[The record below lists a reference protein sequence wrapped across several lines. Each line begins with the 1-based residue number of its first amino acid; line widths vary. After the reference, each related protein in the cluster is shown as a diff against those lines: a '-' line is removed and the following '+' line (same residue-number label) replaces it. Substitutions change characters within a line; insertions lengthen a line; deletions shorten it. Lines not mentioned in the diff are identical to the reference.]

1 MSYERKLDPRPR
13 TLENWSAGMRPL
25 PQGTAL
31 ATEAGKLLEDVRIA
45 LGHDLGG
52 AIKAAA
58 DLAALLEDNLPEMPR
73 ALTARGG
80 LAPWQKRKVEEYIER
95 RLAGPIH
102 VEDVAGLVS
111 LSPGHFSRAFKES
124 FGDTPHAYIMRMRL
138 SRAQQLMLTTP
149 DPLSQIALACG
160 HADQAHFTKRFR
172 AETGE
177 TPNAWRRR
185 HTIDDWAVPNP
196 PTGSGA
202 RGTLPDGLAW
212 TAAAG

>member
-1 MSYERKLDPRPR
+1 M
-13 TLENWSAGMRPL
+13 
-25 PQGTAL
+25 
-31 ATEAGKLLEDVRIA
+31 EAGKLLEDVRIA
-45 LGHDLGG
+45 LDHDLGG

-58 DLAALLEDNLPEMPR
+58 DLAALLGDNLAEMPR
-73 ALTARGG
+73 ALIVRGG
-80 LAPWQKRKVEEYIER
+80 LAPWQKRKIEEYIER
-95 RLAGPIH
+95 RLAGPVH
-102 VEDVAGLVS
+102 VTEVARLVS

-138 SRAQQLMLTTP
+138 ARAQELMLTTP

-185 HTIDDWAVPNP
+185 HTLDDWGVPNP
-196 PTGSGA
+196 RTGSCT